1 MHEND
6 IISKDK
12 LYELDLFRFG
22 CDFFRMDKI
31 SEDHPMY
38 NNYVNSKNYWINWWG
53 HNRENIPKGFLNL
66 VVDYGGL
73 NDI

>member
-1 MHEND
+1 MINE
-6 IISKDK
+6 

-22 CDFFRMDKI
+22 CDFFRIDKI
-31 SEDHPMY
+31 PEDQPMY
-38 NNYVNSKNYWINWWG
+38 NNYVNYKNYWINWWG

>member
-1 MHEND
+1 ML
-6 IISKDK
+6 II
-12 LYELDLFRFG
+12 
-22 CDFFRMDKI
+22 KI
-31 SEDHPMY
+31 
-38 NNYVNSKNYWINWWG
+38 IGLTGGG